1 LNAYSITASR
11 LPPWE
16 PTEELRKEFDGA
28 PAGMCEAAATAV
40 VSDADIVV
48 TENPDWFPYYDKF
61 EKRNVL
67 LANPA
72 VLLRQCEIYARG
84 NDVTWAFNYPMFD
97 APWSTFY
104 FLAESQ
110 ALNSGMVFLEM
121 CHKKGVDAGAR
132 ELGRSLIYN
141 RLPNIFRDACCGE
154 DAADGA
160 EWG

>member
-1 LNAYSITASR
+1 
-11 LPPWE
+11 
-16 PTEELRKEFDGA
+16 
-28 PAGMCEAAATAV
+28 MCEAAATAV

-141 RLPNIFRDACCGE
+141 RLPNSFRDACCGE